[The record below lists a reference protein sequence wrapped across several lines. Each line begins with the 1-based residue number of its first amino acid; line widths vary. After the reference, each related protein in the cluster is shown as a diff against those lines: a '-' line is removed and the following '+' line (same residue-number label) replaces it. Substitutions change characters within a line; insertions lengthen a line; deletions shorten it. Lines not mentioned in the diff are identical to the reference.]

1 MKIKGYFISFV
12 YIIIGAILLGVSFA
26 GIVDEFWNGMG
37 FALLIIGIIQLLRR
51 CRLEKSEAYREKMEV
66 AIKDER
72 NKFLRNKAWAWAGYL
87 FVMIMAVS
95 SIVLRIVG
103 QDILSMAASGTVCL
117 MVVLYWACYYFLKRK
132 Y

>member
-95 SIVLRIVG
+95 SIVLRILG

>member
-72 NKFLRNKAWAWAGYL
+72 NKFLRNKAWAWSGYL

-95 SIVLRIVG
+95 SIVLRILG

>member
-51 CRLEKSEAYREKMEV
+51 CRMEKSEAYREKMEV

-95 SIVLRIVG
+95 SIVLRILG